1 MNVNKAIERLLFTFQ
16 KGNKPNEN
24 DLTALKVIAEY
35 IDNSRK
41 QELQF
46 GQIFSKMFIYN
57 FWHEVLHFNE
67 YGNTSYKFSINNIRQ
82 FLELS
87 LESNIEVLRDRL
99 NSREI
104 TKYANEKGVNTN
116 HFKIDTE
123 EQQEA
128 FNKLSKEDETFRKLL
143 IDGYF
148 EKYEFEEKI
157 CNLISDLINEYKTK
171 N

>member
-24 DLTALKVIAEY
+24 DLTALTSIAEY

-41 QELQF
+41 QELQYGHLF
-46 GQIFSKMFIYN
+46 GKMFIYN

-67 YGNTSYKFSINNIRQ
+67 YGSTKYKFSINQIRQ
-82 FLELS
+82 FLNLS

-123 EQQEA
+123 EQRKA
-128 FNKLSKEDETFRKLL
+128 FEELSKKDETFKKLL